1 MKGKKFDLIIL
12 FNCLEHILDI
22 DYSVRSLNK
31 LLKPKGK
38 ILLEVPEISRQLKES
53 DFNMFTFEHQNY
65 FERNSLKNLFSKH
78 HLKMTNY
85 KLFNDTIFSVFVKE
99 KKFSNLNKIK
109 ILDLKIFKKKLD
121 MINEKIE
128 FCKKNKLKF
137 GIHGATFGAYNI
149 LYLLNLLKNKNIK
162 LFDSDNSKVGKFF
175 GTKYIKVKKTFSNE
189 YKNLDIL
196 FITASS
202 YKKEIIREIKEKN
215 IKFKKIITL

>member
-1 MKGKKFDLIIL
+1 MV
-12 FNCLEHILDI
+12 
-22 DYSVRSLNK
+22 Y
-31 LLKPKGK
+31 
-38 ILLEVPEISRQLKES
+38 
-53 DFNMFTFEHQNY
+53 
-65 FERNSLKNLFSKH
+65 
-78 HLKMTNY
+78 
-85 KLFNDTIFSVFVKE
+85 
-99 KKFSNLNKIK
+99 
-109 ILDLKIFKKKLD
+109 
-121 MINEKIE
+121 
-128 FCKKNKLKF
+128 
-137 GIHGATFGAYNI
+137 GATFGAYNI